1 MNPVL
6 GDFGLDFFY
15 YNKNS
20 AYQREIILN
29 NTLPNYYFVAPKLSF
44 KL

>member
-6 GDFGLDFFY
+6 GDFDLDIIY

-20 AYQREIILN
+20 AYEREIILN
-29 NTLPNYYFVAPKLSF
+29 NTLPNYYVVAPKLSF